1 MLRRIQ
7 SAPDLQTQNNL
18 QAQKNVRENIKDA
31 KIVLPNNS
39 HVTIKIAKRHPI
51 ADVIQAIGTFMLF
64 AASSAITFLYANRQI
79 KDGASLAFIQPAL
92 DVLKSM
98 NK

>member
-7 SAPDLQTQNNL
+7 STPDL
-18 QAQKNVRENIKDA
+18 QAQKHVQEEIKDA

-39 HVTIKIAKRHPI
+39 HVTIKIAKKHPV
-51 ADVIQAIGTFMLF
+51 ADVIRALGTFMIF
-64 AASSAITFLYANRQI
+64 AASSAITFLYATRQI
-79 KDGASLAFIQPAL
+79 KEGASLAFIQPAL
-92 DVLKSM
+92 DVLKAM